1 MLHKETV
8 SKEMWE
14 LLQKLMKEE
23 RLKDFTLVGGTA
35 LSLMLGHRLS
45 IDIDLFTTKPFNEK
59 SILNYL
65 SDNYPVEVKNTF
77 ENTLLL
83 KISEIKVDIL
93 AHQYQ
98 WQLPTIITKEDIRLA
113 SLEDIGAMKLHA
125 IFQDGSRIKDF
136 VDIHFLL
143 EHNSLRT
150 YLDFYQKKYGGNPS
164 IAALSLLYHDNI
176 DRNVQVKMIKGKDIT
191 WQKVEERLKKSVQ
204 NPLLK
209 FTEIKEQN
217 HKQKGQGFKR

>member
-8 SKEMWE
+8 SEEMWG
-14 LLQKLMKEE
+14 LLQKLMKDEM
-23 RLKDFTLVGGTA
+23 LKDFTLVGGTA

-45 IDIDLFTTKPFNEK
+45 IDIDMFTTKPFNER
-59 SILNYL
+59 SILDYL
-65 SDNYPVEVKNTF
+65 SNNYPVAVKNMF

-83 KISEIKVDIL
+83 EISNIKVDII
-93 AHQYQ
+93 AHQYK
-98 WQLPTIITKEDIRLA
+98 WQAPAKTEENVRLA

-136 VDIHFLL
+136 IDMHFLL
-143 EHNSLRT
+143 EHNSLKT

-164 IAALSLLYHDNI
+164 LAAISLLHYDSI
-176 DRNVQVKMIKGKDIT
+176 DRDVQVKIMKSRDAT
-191 WQKVEERLKKSVQ
+191 WQKIEERLKKSVH
-204 NPLLK
+204 NPLLQ

-217 HKQKGQGFKR
+217 NKQKGRGFKR

>member
-14 LLQKLMKEE
+14 LLQKLMKDEK
-23 RLKDFTLVGGTA
+23 LKNFTLVGGTA

-45 IDIDLFTTKPFNEK
+45 IDIDLFTTSAFDEK
-59 SILNYL
+59 SVLNHL
-65 SDNYPVEVKNTF
+65 AKKYPVEVKNMF

-83 KISEIKVDIL
+83 QISQIKVDIL

-98 WQLPTIITKEDIRLA
+98 WQLPPITKENVRLA

-136 VDIHFLL
+136 VDMHFIL
-143 EHNSLRT
+143 EHNSLKT
-150 YLDFYQKKYGGNPS
+150 YLDFYQKKYGGNS
-164 IAALSLLYHDNI
+164 SLVALSLLHYDSI
-176 DRNVQVKMIKGKDIT
+176 DRDVQVKIMKGKDVT
-191 WQKVEERLKKSVQ
+191 WQKIEDRLKKSVH

-217 HKQKGQGFKR
+217 NKQKGRGFKR

>member
-8 SKEMWE
+8 SKEMWK
-14 LLQKLMKEE
+14 LLQKLMKDEI
-23 RLKDFTLVGGTA
+23 LKDFTLVGGTA

-45 IDIDLFTTKPFNEK
+45 IDIDLFTTKPFDEN
-59 SILNYL
+59 SILNYCAKT
-65 SDNYPVEVKNTF
+65 YPVEVKNKF

-83 KISEIKVDIL
+83 QISQIKVDIL

-98 WQLPTIITKEDIRLA
+98 WQLPLITKENVRLA

-136 VDIHFLL
+136 VDMHFLL
-143 EHNSLRT
+143 EHNSLKT
-150 YLDFYQKKYGGNPS
+150 YLNFYQKKYGGNPS
-164 IAALSLLYHDNI
+164 LAALSLLHYDSI
-176 DRNVQVKMIKGKDIT
+176 DRDVQVKIMKGKDVT
-191 WQKVEERLKKSVQ
+191 WQKIEERLKKSVH
-204 NPLLK
+204 NPILK

-217 HKQKGQGFKR
+217 NKQKGSGFKR

>member
-8 SKEMWE
+8 DKHMWE
-14 LLQKLMKEE
+14 LLQQLMKDEK
-23 RLKDFTLVGGTA
+23 LKNFTLVGGTA

-45 IDIDLFTTKPFNEK
+45 IDIDLFTTSAFDEK
-59 SILNYL
+59 FVLNHL
-65 SDNYPVEVKNTF
+65 AKNYPVEVKNMF

-83 KISEIKVDIL
+83 QISQIKVDIL
-93 AHQYQ
+93 AHQYR
-98 WQLPTIITKEDIRLA
+98 WQLPTITKENVRLA

-136 VDIHFLL
+136 VDMHFLL
-143 EHNSLRT
+143 EHNSLKT
-150 YLDFYQKKYGGNPS
+150 YLDFYQKKYGGNS
-164 IAALSLLYHDNI
+164 SLAALSLLHYDSI
-176 DRNVQVKMIKGKDIT
+176 DRDVQVKIMKGKDVT
-191 WQKVEERLKKSVQ
+191 WQKIEERLKKSVH

-217 HKQKGQGFKR
+217 NKQKGRGFKR

>member
-1 MLHKETV
+1 MLYKETV

-14 LLQKLMKEE
+14 LLQKLMKDEM
-23 RLKDFTLVGGTA
+23 LKEFTLVGGTA

-45 IDIDLFTTKPFNEK
+45 VDIDLFTTKPFDENY
-59 SILNYL
+59 ILNYFA
-65 SDNYPVEVKNTF
+65 NTYPVEVKNKF

-83 KISEIKVDIL
+83 KISQIKVDIL

-98 WQLPTIITKEDIRLA
+98 WQLPTITKENVRLA

-143 EHNSLRT
+143 EHNSLKT
-150 YLDFYQKKYGGNPS
+150 YLDLYQKKYGGNS
-164 IAALSLLYHDNI
+164 SLAALSLLHYDSI
-176 DRNVQVKMIKGKDIT
+176 DRDVQVKMMKGKDVT
-191 WQKVEERLKKSVQ
+191 WQKIEERLKKSVHS
-204 NPLLK
+204 PLLK

-217 HKQKGQGFKR
+217 NKQKGRGFKR

>member
-14 LLQKLMKEE
+14 LLQKMMKDEK
-23 RLKDFTLVGGTA
+23 LKDFTLVGGTA

-45 IDIDLFTTKPFNEK
+45 IDIDLFTTNAFNER
-59 SILNYL
+59 SIFNHLA
-65 SDNYPVEVKNTF
+65 DNYPVAVKNMF

-83 KISEIKVDIL
+83 EISNIKVDII
-93 AHQYQ
+93 AHQYE
-98 WQLPTIITKEDIRLA
+98 WQTPAKIEENVRLA

-136 VDIHFLL
+136 VDMHFLL
-143 EHNSLRT
+143 EHNSLKT

-164 IAALSLLYHDNI
+164 LAALSLLHYDNI
-176 DRNVQVKMIKGKDIT
+176 DRDVQIKMMKGKDIT
-191 WQKVEERLKKSVQ
+191 WQKIEERLKKSVYS
-204 NPLLK
+204 PLLN

-217 HKQKGQGFKR
+217 NKQKGRGFKR